1 METIS
6 SRFGQGGTDATRQD
20 HGGLKSIVTELQG
33 LRVKRVIGSA
43 AGSADIPGI
52 TIEDNDTLLA
62 AFIVGSAAGATFTDF
77 TGSCELK
84 AGSSDNLVVL
94 DDASA
99 GDLLIFLFDNDN
111 AS

>member
-33 LRVKRVIGSA
+33 FRVKRV
-43 AGSADIPGI
+43 AGSAGGSGDIPDI

-62 AFIVGSAAGATFTDF
+62 AFIIGSAGGLTDF

-84 AGSSDNLVVL
+84 AGSADNLVFL

-99 GDLLIFLFDNDN
+99 GHLLIFLFDNDN